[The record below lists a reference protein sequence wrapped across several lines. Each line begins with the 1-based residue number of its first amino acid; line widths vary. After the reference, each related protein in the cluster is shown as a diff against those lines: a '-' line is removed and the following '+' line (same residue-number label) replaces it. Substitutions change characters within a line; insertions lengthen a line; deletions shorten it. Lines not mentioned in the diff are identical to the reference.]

1 MTTQLPADLLEQ
13 MNWRYATK
21 QFNPDKAIPEDVWQ
35 TLEDILVLTP
45 SSYGLQ
51 PWKFI
56 VVTDPQIKET
66 LKPLSWNQSQIV
78 ECSHLVAFTVK
89 KNLTAADIDRLI
101 EKTAADRSVPVD
113 SLSGYRNMMVSDL
126 VGGPRSFDINQWSAR
141 QVYIALGNFMTSAAV
156 LGIDTCPL
164 EGIEPAGYNTVLNID
179 TKEFTT
185 IVACAAGYRSEEDK
199 YAALKKVRFPKSEV
213 IKTV

>member
-1 MTTQLPADLLEQ
+1 
-13 MNWRYATK
+13 
-21 QFNPDKAIPEDVWQ
+21 
-35 TLEDILVLTP
+35 
-45 SSYGLQ
+45 
-51 PWKFI
+51 
-56 VVTDPQIKET
+56 
-66 LKPLSWNQSQIV
+66 
-78 ECSHLVAFTVK
+78 
-89 KNLTAADIDRLI
+89 
-101 EKTAADRSVPVD
+101 
-113 SLSGYRNMMVSDL
+113 MVSDL
-126 VGGPRSFDINQWSAR
+126 VDGPRSFDINQWAAR

-185 IVACAAGYRSEEDK
+185 VVACAAGYRSESDK